1 MCTYENDPQLL
12 KCAICLSARAAAG
25 SASSRSPAVA
35 TKAVALFRTPK
46 KSMARPAVGHEVPQS
61 LLVSVG
67 SSVEKEAARLRKKV
81 EQMRELGIDLPPND
95 VVALLARNCYS
106 VQVAACEYFEKMA
119 AAERVATG
127 GGSTCDAEGER
138 RLSSVVEQLEMA
150 FEMEPCLRVLGR
162 MAMAATLN
170 RSGVKLRVGDQ
181 LLLQAENAGKKRLR
195 VGMSAASAV
204 SGGIVRIATMQHS
217 QRSLELLLHP
227 LMKSGLVRLGGVC
240 EAPPASSQMFAS
252 FDVRFLL
259 ALFPWRLY
267 ECALTTVVCCL
278 RMVRT
283 AEAPAEAAQSLRGAA
298 ETAGDAPSEVNPEDL
313 DTLFSECVGA
323 NDLQEAANHLDSDPS
338 EQLVPWLHAIELR
351 DHQKQALRWMLW
363 RENQLRNGEARD
375 KEADNPERHFHSK
388 GSYFVNPFE
397 KTACLTRPEPPAPC
411 LGGIL
416 ADDMGM
422 GAFTVFLLL
431 TSPCKTMM
439 LLSLIAHQKHFGAAT
454 VDDGDA
460 SPTQPK
466 RLATAKTLVV
476 CPLSLLH
483 QWKNEVEERFLPN
496 TLKVHVHYGDDRD
509 VECVSAMGSFRKSDV
524 VLTTYG
530 VLAAEADKGG
540 LLLATDWT
548 RVILDEAH
556 SIKNRLT
563 GYFKA
568 CSTLRATHRWCLT
581 GTPIQ
586 NSLEDLF
593 SLLCFLQY
601 QPWSR
606 VAWWKRVIAKPYE
619 DGDDADALGRLKL
632 ILAPVL
638 LRRTKHSRDKQGR
651 RIVQLPPKRV
661 DLVRLEFSAD
671 ERAFYQAVFDKSRA
685 EFNGFVASGSAMSS
699 YVAIFALLLRLRQ
712 ACDHPLLALGKDLEQ
727 VRQRDADGGQADAT
741 KPTRSAFQPQED
753 ESMDAY
759 YRRISTRLQQDM
771 QASSRTQLPGVDSDL
786 GSSSTGGLTASYIQ
800 SVIAQVEDGL
810 ESQECPICLDPPQKA
825 VLTPCAHVL
834 CGDCLRESLANDP
847 ESGCPVCRAV
857 VDMDKVFA
865 LPPAASPKAESES
878 SDTSSAAAGDQA
890 ETATADAAEDDGTG
904 FQSAKLRQLLRD
916 LKSIR
921 LENDRAASPAQ
932 RRKVVVFSQWT
943 AMLEM
948 ASRLLSRHGF
958 SHCTFNGSMSQEA
971 RERVL
976 TRFAKSPG
984 VEVLVISLK
993 AGGVGLNLTCASV
1006 VILLDP
1012 WWNPGVEEQ
1021 AVDRVHRL
1029 GQTQDV
1035 LVRRYVVSDTVE
1047 DMMLQLQRR
1056 KERLAKHV
1064 LLARPHDERRGE
1076 RLNLDDLKSFF
1087 RR

>member
-1 MCTYENDPQLL
+1 MAAAAWSCAVCTYENEPQLL
-12 KCAICLSARAAAG
+12 KCAICLSARAATG

-35 TKAVALFRTPK
+35 AKAVASFRTPK
-46 KSMARPAVGHEVPQS
+46 KSMGPPAVGHEVPQS

-67 SSVEKEAARLRKKV
+67 SSVEKEAARLHKKV
-81 EQMRELGIDLPPND
+81 EQMRELGIGLPPND

-119 AAERVATG
+119 AAERVTTG
-127 GGSTCDAEGER
+127 GGSTRDAEGER
-138 RLSSVVEQLEMA
+138 RLASVVEQLEVA
-150 FEMEPCLRVLGR
+150 FEMEPSFRVLGR
-162 MAMAATLN
+162 TTMAASLN

-195 VGMSAASAV
+195 TGVSAASAA

-217 QRSLELLLHP
+217 Q
-227 LMKSGLVRLGGVC
+227 VRVFVYVNVKAFDIF
-240 EAPPASSQMFAS
+240 EESHAS
-252 FDVRFLL
+252 FHLSDALYSLL
-259 ALFPWRLY
+259 Q
-267 ECALTTVVCCL
+267 
-278 RMVRT
+278 MVQA
-283 AEAPAEAAQSLRGAA
+283 AEAPAEAAQSPREAA
-298 ETAGDAPSEVNPEDL
+298 ETAGDAFSEVNPEDL

-323 NDLQEAANHLDSDPS
+323 NDLQKSANHLDSDPS
-338 EQLVPWLHAIELR
+338 EQLVPCLHAIELR
-351 DHQKQALRWMLW
+351 DHQKQALSWMLW
-363 RENQLRNGEARD
+363 RENQLRNGEAARD
-375 KEADNPERHFHSK
+375 KEADNPLWEERHFHSK
-388 GSYFVNPFE
+388 GSYYVNPFE

-422 GAFTVFLLL
+422 G
-431 TSPCKTMM
+431 KTMM
-439 LLSLIAHQKHFGAAT
+439 MLSLIAHQKHFGAASMDNED
-454 VDDGDA
+454 V
-460 SPTQPK
+460 SPTQAK
-466 RLATAKTLVV
+466 RRAMAKTLVV
-476 CPLSLLH
+476 CPLSLLY
-483 QWKNEVEERFLPN
+483 QWKNEVEERFLPS
-496 TLKVHVHYGDDRD
+496 TLKVHVYYGDDRD
-509 VECVSAMGSFRKSDV
+509 VGCVSAMGSFSKSDV

-530 VLAAEADKGG
+530 VLAAESDKGG
-540 LLLATDWT
+540 LLLTTDWT

-563 GYFKA
+563 GHFKA

-606 VAWWKRVIAKPYE
+606 VAWWKRVVAKPYE
-619 DGDDADALGRLKL
+619 DGDDANALGRLKL
-632 ILAPVL
+632 ILTPVL
-638 LRRTKHSRDKQGR
+638 LRRTKHSRDKQGKR
-651 RIVQLPPKRV
+651 VVQLPPKRV
-661 DLVRLEFSAD
+661 DLVKLEFSAD

-727 VRQRDADGGQADAT
+727 VRQHDDDGGQAGAT
-741 KPTRSAFQPQED
+741 KTTRSAFQPQEN
-753 ESMDAY
+753 ESTDAY

-771 QASSRTQLPGVDSDL
+771 QASSRTQLLGVGSGSGESSDL
-786 GSSSTGGLTASYIQ
+786 GNSSAGGLTASYIQ

-834 CGDCLRESLANDP
+834 CDECLRESLANDP
-847 ESGCPVCRAV
+847 ESSCPVCRAV
-857 VDMDKVFA
+857 VDMDQVFA
-865 LPPAASPKAESES
+865 LPPAASSKAESES
-878 SDTSSAAAGDQA
+878 SSNDASSTADGDQA
-890 ETATADAAEDDGTG
+890 ETTADDAAEGDGTG

-916 LKSIR
+916 LKSVR
-921 LENDRAASPAQ
+921 LENDKAASPAQ
-932 RRKVVVFSQWT
+932 KRKVVVFSQWT

-948 ASRLLSRHGF
+948 ASRLLTRHGF
-958 SHCTFNGSMSQEA
+958 SHCTFHGSMSREA

-976 TRFAKSPG
+976 TRFAKSPS

-1029 GQTQDV
+1029 GQTRDV
-1035 LVRRYVVSDTVE
+1035 LVKRYVVSDTVE
-1047 DMMLQLQRR
+1047 DMLLQLQQR
-1056 KERLAKHV
+1056 KQKLARHV
-1064 LLARPHDERRGE
+1064 LVAARPHDERRSE
-1076 RLNLDDLKSFF
+1076 RLSLADLRSFF